1 MMLTIL
7 EMLPLAAV
15 VLIVC
20 WIGLRLPAGRV
31 SVLRTF
37 PESQWAPVLAAIVT
51 MFVVWYE
58 WGSTLNQISIVH
70 DEASYLLQAQTFA
83 LGKWVMPSPP
93 LPEFFEQF
101 HVFVTPV
108 FASKYPPGHGLLMV
122 PGIWLGMPG
131 LVPVLLSGLAAALL
145 FILVR
150 RVTNGWVAMLTFM
163 LWLPMRANLW
173 FRPSY
178 FSENTTSVLW
188 LLGWYALVE
197 WCENGRE
204 RWLALIAACT
214 AWMAITRPL
223 TAVAF
228 ALPIAMVVVWRV
240 ARKGKWRSVVR
251 PAVLAVAIVALIP
264 VWSAKTTGS
273 WRETPYGLY
282 SQMYFPFDVMG
293 FGLDTSPPTR
303 ALPPDMQNFIK
314 AFGPTHTDHTVDHL
328 PRILY
333 DRWRVMFDDSFSG
346 LRLGLALFALVGLA
360 TLSATGWFGVVGS
373 VLLTLCYLTFAHPAG
388 WDVYYLEIV
397 AIFPF
402 LTASGIWMVWLA
414 LGKRVEAPKAKDGL
428 TPAHA
433 AFAGVL
439 LVLLLIVPARADIV
453 RTQREQSSR
462 REFQSRFA
470 ARVQALDTPRSI
482 VFIRYIP
489 NHNLN
494 SSLIA
499 NHADLANARAWL
511 VYDRGA
517 EDAKLAALAP
527 NRVAYL
533 YDEASGTFRR
543 MDP

>member
-1 MMLTIL
+1 MFTIL

-20 WIGLRLPAGRV
+20 WIGLRVPAERF
-31 SVLRTF
+31 SLLRTF
-37 PESQWAPVLAAIVT
+37 PDSRVAPIAAAIVT
-51 MFVVWYE
+51 MVVVWYE
-58 WGSTLNQISIVH
+58 WGSTLHQIPIVH

-83 LGKWVMPSPP
+83 LGRWAMPSPP

-101 HVFVTPV
+101 HVFVTPA

-122 PGIWLGMPG
+122 PGIWLGAPG
-131 LVPVLLSGLAAALL
+131 LVPVLLSGLAAALV

-150 RVTNGWVAMLTFM
+150 RVTNGWIALLTFM

-188 LLGWYALVE
+188 LLGWWALVE
-197 WCENGRE
+197 WCDSGRE
-204 RWLALIAACT
+204 RWLALIAGCI

-228 ALPIAMVVVWRV
+228 APPIAAVVLWRV
-240 ARKGKWRSVVR
+240 ARGRAWRSLVR
-251 PAVLAVAIVALIP
+251 PAALAALIVAVIP
-264 VWSAKTTGS
+264 VWSAKTTGN

-282 SQMYFPFDVMG
+282 SKMYFPFDVIG
-293 FGLDTSPPTR
+293 FGLDSTPPTR

-314 AFGPTHTDHTVDHL
+314 AFGPTHADHTIAHL

-333 DRWRVMFDDSFSG
+333 ERWQVMFDDAFSG
-346 LRLGLALFALVGLA
+346 LRIGLALFALVGLA
-360 TLSATGWFGVVGS
+360 TLSAYGWFAVGGS
-373 VLLTLCYLTFAHPAG
+373 LLLTLCYLAFAHPAG
-388 WDVYYLEIV
+388 WDVYYLEIL

-402 LTASGIWMVWLA
+402 LAANGIWAAWLA
-414 LGKRVEAPKAKDGL
+414 LGKRAKARETEVGL
-428 TPAHA
+428 VPAHA
-433 AFAGVL
+433 AFAGAL
-439 LVLLLIVPARADIV
+439 LVLLLVVPARADIV
-453 RTQREQSSR
+453 RVQRELKR
-462 REFQSRFA
+462 HRAFQSGFA
-470 ARVQALDTPRSI
+470 ARVQALDASPSI

-494 SSLIA
+494 VSLIA
-499 NHADLANARAWL
+499 NRADLASARTWL

-517 EDAKLAALAP
+517 DDAKLAALAP
-527 NRVAYL
+527 NRVPYL
-533 YDEASGTFRR
+533 YDEASGTLSRL
-543 MDP
+543 DP